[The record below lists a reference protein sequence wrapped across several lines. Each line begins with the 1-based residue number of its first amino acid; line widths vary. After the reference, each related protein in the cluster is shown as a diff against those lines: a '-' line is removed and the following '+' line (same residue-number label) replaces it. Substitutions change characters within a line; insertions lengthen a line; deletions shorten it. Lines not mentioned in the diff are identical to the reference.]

1 MKERD
6 VRGCKREGEG
16 VCVTVCVCARHGGCD
31 RPRAPQP
38 CHLSS
43 RKTTPDGN
51 LCHGCWFKRGWTKTR
66 RERRRRTDETC
77 PRFMRGSER
86 GARKDEM
93 AFWMNIVLLIDQ
105 CGTSLILHM
114 LSLSLFHSFAHRSK
128 CIQLHFPPPLYLP
141 PGNTVISVGVVKTA
155 IKSLSVWFPMTVYRL
170 WDGRLSCCVERR
182 GCVSADNVMDSSKLK
197 VFCGME
203 CDLH

>member
-16 VCVTVCVCARHGGCD
+16 VCVTVCVRARHGGCD

-105 CGTSLILHM
+105 CGTSLILRM
-114 LSLSLFHSFAHRSK
+114 LSLSPSPSLPVVNVYSYISHHHSISHRG
-128 CIQLHFPPPLYLP
+128 IQLFQ
-141 PGNTVISVGVVKTA
+141 SE
-155 IKSLSVWFPMTVYRL
+155 S
-170 WDGRLSCCVERR
+170 
-182 GCVSADNVMDSSKLK
+182 
-197 VFCGME
+197 
-203 CDLH
+203 